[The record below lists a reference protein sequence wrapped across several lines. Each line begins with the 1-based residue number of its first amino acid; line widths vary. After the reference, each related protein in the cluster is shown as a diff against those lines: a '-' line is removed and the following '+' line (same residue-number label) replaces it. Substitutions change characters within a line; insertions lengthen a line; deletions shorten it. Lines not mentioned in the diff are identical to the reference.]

1 MRISALFAGF
11 AVLGAVVACQP
22 PTTYDR
28 GIQMSYHPSGKA
40 DAQEKLVSSAVEIKT
55 DGDQKLIKDAGG
67 IYLGEL
73 EVSAEK
79 STSYA
84 SGATTGG
91 ATLAGRVSLEVAN
104 RGGTHFYLAKLDSEN
119 GVSPSSED
127 HVHVRVGNSAVTAS
141 GGGETVQR
149 TTARYVVYR
158 VEQADWSKLD
168 KQYQPDTP
176 VSASPSAKA
185 AGAKDGGT

>member
-1 MRISALFAGF
+1 MRIPALFIGF
-11 AVLGAVVACQP
+11 VALGAVAACQP
-22 PTTYDR
+22 ATTYNR
-28 GIQMSYHPSGKA
+28 GVEMSYHPSGKA
-40 DAQEKLVSSAVEIKT
+40 DAQEKLVNSAVEIKT

-84 SGATTGG
+84 SGATGGG
-91 ATLAGRVSLEVAN
+91 ATLSGRVSLEVAN
-104 RGGTHFYLAKLDSEN
+104 RGGTHFYLAKLDTENAVAPASN
-119 GVSPSSED
+119 GV
-127 HVHVRVGNSAVTAS
+127 HVGIGNS

-149 TTARYVVYR
+149 TKARYVVYR
-158 VEQADWSKLD
+158 VEQADWAKLD

-176 VSASPSAKA
+176 VNASPTAKA
-185 AGAKDGGT
+185 AGGKDGGT